1 MIVKM
6 KKVTVLV
13 SARDREA
20 ALERLRNLGVVHVHA
35 VKPPSSESIHAI
47 EAEVSDVDRA
57 LQVLGAHDQEI
68 KSDASA
74 KGAQEAVKTLL
85 SLAQQRDECLREL
98 SEHRE
103 NNRWFEQWGAVSLS
117 SVQALREAGIFVRFY
132 VADKKAL
139 QTLPSDEIIEV
150 VGEEE
155 QGVCLA
161 HVSRDSGARLD
172 FRESHM
178 PQVEVG
184 PMRAR
189 MAELNRQIEDISH
202 EIRDLARRRD
212 GLSAYRG
219 ELAQQLEFNLVKHGM
234 GETGRIA
241 YLQGFCPASDVDA
254 IARASSQAGWGYAVE
269 DADDPDITPTL
280 IHTPKWV
287 RIINPV
293 FSFMGTV
300 PGYREFDIS
309 LWFLIFFSLFYA
321 MLVGDGGYGILFL
334 IFTVLARLKFKKA
347 PPEPFVLMY
356 VLSAGT
362 MIWGAISGTWFGM
375 DISGMPFLNQMVL
388 EKLSSAGGDQ
398 NFMMYLCFLIG
409 AIHLSIA
416 HTLIAIREINSP
428 KALAQVG
435 WIAIVWSLFFL
446 AGHLVVN
453 EPFPHEQWY
462 WLLIAG
468 FVLVLLFANF
478 QKNIVKGALS
488 TLTNLPLSVIS
499 SFSDVVSYLRL
510 FAVGFATYIVAS
522 SFNGIAE
529 GVAGG
534 IVGGLVAAIILFL
547 GHGINMILAMMAVV
561 VHGIRLNM
569 LEFSGHMGMQW
580 SGKPYRP
587 FKM

>member
-20 ALERLRNLGVVHVHA
+20 ALERLRKLGVVHVHP
-35 VKPPSSESIHAI
+35 VKPPSSESIHAT
-47 EAEVSDVDRA
+47 EAEVADVDRA
-57 LQVLGAHDQEI
+57 LLVLGVQDREI
-68 KSDASA
+68 KRDAHA
-74 KGAQEAVKTLL
+74 DGAQGIVKNIL

-103 NNRWFEQWGAVSLS
+103 NNRWFETWGAVSLS
-117 SVQALREAGIFVRFY
+117 SMQKLRAAGIGVRFY
-132 VADKKAL
+132 IADKKAL

-150 VGEEE
+150 VG
-155 QGVCLA
+155 QDDHGIYLA
-161 HVSRDSGARLD
+161 HFSRVAGARLD
-172 FRESHM
+172 LRESHM

-189 MAELNRQIEDISH
+189 MAQLEAEISSISGQ
-202 EIRDLARRRD
+202 IRDLIRHGD
-212 GLSAYRG
+212 GLSAHRST
-219 ELAQQLEFNLVKHGM
+219 LLQQLEFNVVKHGM

-241 YLQGFCPASDVDA
+241 YLQGFCPESDVDA
-254 IARASSQAGWGYAVE
+254 ITRASREAGWGYAVE
-269 DADDPDITPTL
+269 EADDPGITPTL

-287 RIINPV
+287 RMINPV

-309 LWFLIFFSLFYA
+309 FWFLIFFSLFYA
-321 MLVGDGGYGILFL
+321 MLVGDGGYGMLFL
-334 IFTVLARLKFKKA
+334 AMTVLARLKFKKA

-362 MIWGAISGTWFGM
+362 IIWGAISGTWFGM
-375 DISGMPFLNQMVL
+375 DISGMPFLNQMVI
-388 EKLSSAGGDQ
+388 EKISSADGDQ

-416 HTLIAIREINSP
+416 HGLIALREINSP
-428 KALAQVG
+428 RAIAQIG
-435 WIAIVWSLFFL
+435 WIGIVWSLFFL
-446 AGHLVVN
+446 ACNLVVGM
-453 EPFPHEQWY
+453 PFPHEDWY
-462 WLLIAG
+462 WMLIVG
-468 FVLVLLFANF
+468 VVLVLLFANF
-478 QKNIVKGALS
+478 QKNIAKGALT
-488 TLTNLPLSVIS
+488 TLMDLPLSVIS

-522 SFNGIAE
+522 SFNGIAA
-529 GVAGG
+529 GVGG
-534 IVGGLVAAIILFL
+534 GLIGGLVAAIILFL

-569 LEFSGHMGMQW
+569 LEFSGHLGMQW

-587 FKM
+587 FKL